1 MPQCNS
7 ITLSTYHF
15 PGIADV
21 VGLFSNFSQ
30 FVYMPGQ
37 WGVHR
42 DCNDLAAQGNAIVA
56 KTAPSISLHTEKAPK
71 EYVHK
76 KILEALKGPAVI
88 CLKWTKAYHHM
99 LRKIFCSK
107 RKEHFSFCSVASHS
121 MRSPLAIVWPNIN
134 TGTAVLIYCQFKFK
148 LRKTQLNTIWLWGR
162 EDGGSKRGAVLTLKL
177 KQNFILDEG

>member
-76 KILEALKGPAVI
+76 KYWKLWRGQLLSVLSEQKPTTTCWEKSSAAKEKNISVSVLWLHIACDHHSPLSDPTLILEQQ
-88 CLKWTKAYHHM
+88 
-99 LRKIFCSK
+99 
-107 RKEHFSFCSVASHS
+107 FSSTV
-121 MRSPLAIVWPNIN
+121 N
-134 TGTAVLIYCQFKFK
+134 
-148 LRKTQLNTIWLWGR
+148 LNL
-162 EDGGSKRGAVLTLKL
+162 S
-177 KQNFILDEG
+177 